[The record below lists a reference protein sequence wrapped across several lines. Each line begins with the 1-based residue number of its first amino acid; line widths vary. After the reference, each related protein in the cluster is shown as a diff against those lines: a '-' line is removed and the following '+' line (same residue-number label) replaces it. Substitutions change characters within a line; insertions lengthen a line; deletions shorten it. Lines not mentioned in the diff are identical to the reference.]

1 MPSWS
6 RPPAMRSAAPASS
19 AMYRGFSYFA
29 LPKRTETPVSMY
41 PEGTPVLVKYP
52 RNEAEKDGD
61 RSEWPW
67 LPGTVEETC
76 GPDEWL
82 IVVED
87 RAVAQLEDG
96 SPAPADVAD
105 DDVFFPMCFRDS
117 SEIRAAR

>member
-1 MPSWS
+1 M
-6 RPPAMRSAAPASS
+6 
-19 AMYRGFSYFA
+19 
-29 LPKRTETPVSMY
+29 SMY

-52 RNEAEKDGD
+52 PGKAEAD
-61 RSEWPW
+61 RAVWPW
-67 LPGTVEETC
+67 LPGTVEEAC

-82 IVVED
+82 VVVED

-105 DDVFFPMCFRDS
+105 EDVWFPVCFRDS